1 MPPPFAAD
9 AILESTD
16 AGIPLVVC
24 ITEGVPVRDSTM
36 VMRYLEGKQTRLLG
50 PNCPGLITP
59 GANAKVGIMPGNIH
73 MAGKVGVVSRSGTL
87 TYEAVNQLTKRDI
100 GQSTCVGIGGDPVSG
115 TTFVDVLAMFNDDPE
130 TEAIVM
136 IGEIGGTKEQEAA
149 AFIKANVR
157 KPVAS
162 LIVGQTAP
170 AGRRMGHAGA
180 VITGKAALASEKMR
194 TLEEAGCHIIST
206 PADIGSVVAAMVG

>member
-1 MPPPFAAD
+1 
-9 AILESTD
+9 
-16 AGIPLVVC
+16 
-24 ITEGVPVRDSTM
+24 
-36 VMRYLEGKQTRLLG
+36 
-50 PNCPGLITP
+50 
-59 GANAKVGIMPGNIH
+59 
-73 MAGKVGVVSRSGTL
+73 
-87 TYEAVNQLTKRDI
+87 
-100 GQSTCVGIGGDPVSG
+100 
-115 TTFVDVLAMFNDDPE
+115 MFNDDPE

-194 TLEEAGCHIIST
+194 TLEEAGCHIIPRPRTSAQSSPRWWVSSGGRARSLRVT
-206 PADIGSVVAAMVG
+206 ERPDALPVRDRLGASPGQFTA

>member
-1 MPPPFAAD
+1 
-9 AILESTD
+9 
-16 AGIPLVVC
+16 
-24 ITEGVPVRDSTM
+24 
-36 VMRYLEGKQTRLLG
+36 
-50 PNCPGLITP
+50 
-59 GANAKVGIMPGNIH
+59 

-87 TYEAVNQLTKRDI
+87 TYEAVDQLTKLGI

-115 TTFVDVLAMFNDDPE
+115 TTFLDVLDMFNQDPE

-149 AFIKANVR
+149 AFIKQNIK

-180 VITGKAALASEKMR
+180 VITGKAALASEKMQA
-194 TLEEAGCHIIST
+194 LKDAGCHVIAT
-206 PADIGSVVAAMVG
+206 PAEIGSTVKAMITG